1 MKVNKFEMLIKFAAF
16 YLCMNFIV
24 ISAIPVNEQNLDNK
38 KAAEAA
44 SVEAPDTDYDAISV
58 DKSTEA
64 SNSDTKPPLVF
75 PVDDKTTSKND
86 TALEILQKNS
96 NTSIINNSTA
106 EKKEASHESTD
117 KDYDEKEIAT
127 DKKTEDVKKEP
138 KTEDTPKSVETTE
151 QSKIENVIKNEETTE
166 KDYEEA
172 SNETSG
178 DDKDDVEIIQ
188 DSQADQGDLETRY
201 GVNSTSIN
209 VFEEPT
215 LKGTHYAFIF
225 ATLLVFLSVT
235 AYVGLILWR
244 KSLEYRYGMRQRL
257 VTEDDYYNNNDVRF
271 FGL

>member
-1 MKVNKFEMLIKFAAF
+1 MKVNKFGMLIKFAAL
-16 YLCMNFIV
+16 YLCMNLIV
-24 ISAIPVNEQNLDNK
+24 VSAIPVNEKNLDNK
-38 KAAEAA
+38 QAA
-44 SVEAPDTDYDAISV
+44 SVEATDTDYDAISV

-96 NTSIINNSTA
+96 NTSIINENSTA
-106 EKKEASHESTD
+106 EKKEESHEKVSD
-117 KDYDEKEIAT
+117 KDYDEKESTVT
-127 DKKTEDVKKEP
+127 DKTTEDVQKKE
-138 KTEDTPKSVETTE
+138 PKSVETTE
-151 QSKIENVIKNEETTE
+151 QPKTEDVKSNEETTE

-172 SNETSG
+172 SNENSG
-178 DDKDDVEIIQ
+178 DDKADTENIQ
-188 DSQADQGDLETRY
+188 DNQDDQGDLEERF